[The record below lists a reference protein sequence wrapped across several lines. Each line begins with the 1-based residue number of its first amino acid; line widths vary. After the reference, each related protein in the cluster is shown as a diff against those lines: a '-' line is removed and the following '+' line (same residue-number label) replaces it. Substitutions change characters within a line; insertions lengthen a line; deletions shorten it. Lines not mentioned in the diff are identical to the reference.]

1 MQEILHYT
9 KFWDNAILQTEVGQV
24 EVEIRT
30 VHVLAWM
37 LRDKNTWLRNS
48 KNHHSTAFLPS
59 SGTKL
64 VQSLH
69 HNTSHYITIH
79 HMHIHTH
86 ALYLN
91 FGRMW
96 IFPFMP
102 SEWTPENSIDHVQ
115 KVFPRGYIQTF
126 QIRESATL
134 FISIRLSTFFS
145 YQVGL
150 GLVFYSFSLD
160 YQLLFLAKQD

>member
-1 MQEILHYT
+1 M
-9 KFWDNAILQTEVGQV
+9 KFWDTAILQTEVGQV

-30 VHVLAWM
+30 AHVLAWM

-69 HNTSHYITIH
+69 HNTSHYITSH
-79 HMHIHTH
+79 AYTYTH

-91 FGRMW
+91 FSRMW

-102 SEWTPENSIDHVQ
+102 SEWSLENSTDHVQ
-115 KVFPRGYIQTF
+115 KVFSRGYIQRPLKSKILPF
-126 QIRESATL
+126 L
-134 FISIRLSTFFS
+134 FISIRLSTSIFC
-145 YQVGL
+145 QAGL
-150 GLVFYSFSLD
+150 ELVSSTLHLLPLNHQF
-160 YQLLFLAKQD
+160 LFLGKHY